1 MISRTC
7 AVWLWAWAFLSV
19 QPATAVS
26 VQPATA
32 VKVNNLTEGFDDES
46 TALEQ
51 KAQLS
56 ARYAIGRFHAGL
68 EVRVLAAVDEKPV
81 ENVMVY
87 LKPIEGEEITTVHN
101 TDHDGI
107 ARIEKIAERKRT
119 HSTPFHKKER
129 TGLICVS
136 EIKKSRK
143 LC

>member
-7 AVWLWAWAFLSV
+7 AVWLWAWAFL
-19 QPATAVS
+19 S